1 MCGVV
6 CIESFGVNKCRK
18 NFAIAAFLVEPNWEH
33 FSVMTARA
41 DNGEYVSMLWD
52 IYERTNKASLDFTA
66 SINQSTD
73 RLAKGENVM
82 PGGNYCMWV
91 IYIWDSF
98 VFL

>member
-1 MCGVV
+1 
-6 CIESFGVNKCRK
+6 
-18 NFAIAAFLVEPNWEH
+18 
-33 FSVMTARA
+33 MTARA

-73 RLAKGENVM
+73 RLANNANANKHEENLEVDISLAKGENVM
-82 PGGNYCMWV
+82 PGGNYCIWV